1 MSDEIRD
8 LAKKHGIDL
17 GTKAGRAFAEWLLTR
32 PKVQR
37 SKFAVTILKAL
48 RGLLG

>member
-1 MSDEIRD
+1 MSDEIRN

-32 PKVQR
+32 PK
-37 SKFAVTILKAL
+37 ILK
-48 RGLLG
+48 RPLLVKLLKLLSA